1 MRRLFHLF
9 TFLVLFFSAAALTAQ
24 VADRFIGVDEAT
36 IERSDEGLRLV
47 AGFHLELPHELEE
60 VLQRGVP
67 LYFTT
72 ELQVYRPRWYWFDVT
87 LIDSRRTVRL
97 TYNALT
103 RRYSVSVA
111 GGLQQRVN
119 SLEEALNFVRRPQHW
134 LFDGAS
140 ILTENETYQAAVRI
154 QLDMS
159 FLPKPFQIDV
169 ISDSTWRLHSDWKH
183 FSFKA

>member
-1 MRRLFHLF
+1 MRRFFHLLTCF
-9 TFLVLFFSAAALTAQ
+9 FLFFSATVSTAQ
-24 VADRFIGVDEAT
+24 VADRPIGVDEAA
-36 IERSDEGLRLV
+36 IERSDEGLRL
-47 AGFHLELPHELEE
+47 AASFHLELPHELEE

-87 LIDSRRTVRL
+87 LVDVSRTVRL

-103 RRYSVSVA
+103 RRYSVSIA

-119 SLEEALNFVRRPQHW
+119 TLEEALNFVRHPQHW
-134 LFDGAS
+134 LFDESGLLA
-140 ILTENETYQAAVRI
+140 ENDTYHAAVRI

-169 ISDSTWRLHSDWKH
+169 INDSTWRLQSDWKH
-183 FSFKA
+183 FTFRT